1 MDAVCKGLRPGR
13 TVKLGGP
20 LGIFPMLYA
29 FFDAQD
35 RLDRAAFRRQID
47 ACIDAGCHGIAILGL
62 ITEVKALSPAERDT
76 LVRWAVEDIAGR
88 VPLMATIAG
97 TTLDE
102 VRALAAGAEAA
113 GADYLIL
120 QPPLGQRPPGSE
132 LLEFYSAAMAGISI
146 DVGIQNAPEFL
157 GVGLDPEEV
166 RTLRRRHANFT
177 LMKGEGPVINVKPFV
192 DALRGDL
199 VVFNGRGGLEL
210 PDNLLAGCAGMIPAP
225 DCADLQIALFD
236 AFVAGETAEVER
248 LYASVLPYIV
258 FAMQSLDVAI
268 FYGKR
273 MFARR
278 VGIDNEC
285 GCRVPQLTLDPFFET
300 ATERWSHRFGAYV
313 RSGAS
318 KMRQPARLPPDDAA
332 SDLAF

>member
-1 MDAVCKGLRPGR
+1 MQGPASGKDSE
-13 TVKLGGP
+13 LGGP

-29 FFDAQD
+29 FFDGQD

-62 ITEVKALSPAERDT
+62 ITEVKALSPAERDR

-88 VPLMATIAG
+88 VPLMATVAG

-102 VRALAAGAEAA
+102 VRELAAGAEAA

-120 QPPLGQRPPGSE
+120 QPPLGQRPPSDK
-132 LLEFYSAAMAGISI
+132 LLEFYSAAMSGVGI

-157 GVGLDPEEV
+157 GVGLNPEEV

-177 LMKGEGPVINVKPFV
+177 LMKGEGPVVNVKPFI

-199 VVFNGRGGLEL
+199 VVFNGRGGLET

-236 AFVAGETAEVER
+236 AFAAGETAEVER
-248 LYASVLPYIV
+248 LYARVLPYIV

-278 VGIDNEC
+278 AGIDNDC
-285 GCRVPQLTLDPFFET
+285 ACRVPQLTLDPFFE
-300 ATERWSHRFGAYV
+300 AALERWSNDFGAY
-313 RSGAS
+313 GA
-318 KMRQPARLPPDDAA
+318 P
-332 SDLAF
+332 